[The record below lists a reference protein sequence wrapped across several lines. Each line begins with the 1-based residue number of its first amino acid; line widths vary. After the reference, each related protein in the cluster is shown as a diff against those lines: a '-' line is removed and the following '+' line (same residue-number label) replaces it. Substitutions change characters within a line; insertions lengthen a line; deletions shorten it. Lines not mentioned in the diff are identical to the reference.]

1 MLDRHLLC
9 YALIKFEPGRL
20 NMNDSI
26 PWREAPT
33 SHKYYSQ
40 RLRLHYVDW
49 GNTAADPMLLV
60 HGFRDHCHTWD
71 SLARHFA
78 PNYHVV
84 APDLRGHGDSEWVR
98 GSSYHFLDYVYDL
111 DQLALQAE
119 HAPATVIAHSMGGTL
134 ALIFAA
140 CFPEKVERL
149 VVIEAVGNLFG
160 RHENKPVEER
170 IRDWVN
176 NTRELA
182 GRQPRRYPNLEEAY
196 ARMQEANPHL
206 MPEQARHLT
215 VHGSNQNEDGTYTWK
230 YDNYTHAWPAFNV
243 GFERLT
249 ELWQQITC
257 PILIINSV
265 DGFEHRVGQ
274 DDTAD
279 LFQIAQV
286 VNVADAGHW
295 TYHDQLEEVVGTIQE
310 FLD

>member
-1 MLDRHLLC
+1 
-9 YALIKFEPGRL
+9 
-20 NMNDSI
+20 
-26 PWREAPT
+26 
-33 SHKYYSQ
+33 
-40 RLRLHYVDW
+40 
-49 GNTAADPMLLV
+49 
-60 HGFRDHCHTWD
+60 
-71 SLARHFA
+71 
-78 PNYHVV
+78 
-84 APDLRGHGDSEWVR
+84 
-98 GSSYHFLDYVYDL
+98 
-111 DQLALQAE
+111 
-119 HAPATVIAHSMGGTL
+119 
-134 ALIFAA
+134 
-140 CFPEKVERL
+140 
-149 VVIEAVGNLFG
+149 
-160 RHENKPVEER
+160 
-170 IRDWVN
+170 
-176 NTRELA
+176 
-182 GRQPRRYPNLEEAY
+182 
-196 ARMQEANPHL
+196 MQEANPHL